1 MLVSVVGEKKP
12 GECGD
17 GILGAPDSGAEQDHA
32 GFCQRSVSV
41 FNNLCIMYDDMY
53 AVTPASLFKF
63 LCFWLCVENGMSG
76 VSSLMAWVISA
87 LCALNK
93 RYNQMEGAAAG
104 MSGFF
109 MLMYDNSMTPILE

>member
-1 MLVSVVGEKKP
+1 
-12 GECGD
+12 
-17 GILGAPDSGAEQDHA
+17 
-32 GFCQRSVSV
+32 
-41 FNNLCIMYDDMY
+41 MYCVRCKQVY

-63 LCFWLCVENGMSG
+63 LCLWFCVENGMSG

-109 MLMYDNSMTPILE
+109 ILMYDNSMTPILE